1 MYDFDEVFKIIKSGV
16 HEIVS
21 EDELLYLIS
30 SKKDLVIKVGFDP
43 TTSALHLGHVVIL
56 KKLRDFQK
64 LGYKICFLIGDFTA
78 MIGDPS
84 GRSNCRKQINKDDV
98 MNNYKTYTEQIFK
111 ILDPNLTCVYFNS
124 VWFDECCLDSF
135 IKLLSFTTVSRLL
148 ERSDFKL
155 RYKEC
160 KPIGL
165 HEFIYPLLQAYDS
178 VFVKADIEIGGIDQK
193 FNLLLGREIQKRFG
207 EKPQVL
213 IMMPILN
220 GLDGKSKMSK
230 SLGNSVNI
238 TDDFY
243 DVFCK
248 IMSIPDVLM
257 EEYFLFLGFL
267 SANEYKDFFLKNE
280 NPMSVKLDL
289 AYRIVSLIHN
299 ESLAD
304 KAKNMFINHFSQKT
318 FSDGVEVISLDIKCD
333 FISLYDV
340 LSSIKFL
347 DSYSDFKRLLKQG
360 AVKVDKIAIYER
372 LFSLSSGKSYFLQ
385 VGKKKF
391 AEIFLK
397 KV

>member
-1 MYDFDEVFKIIKSGV
+1 MYDFDEVFKVIKFGV

-21 EDELLYLIS
+21 EDELCSLIR
-30 SKKDLVIKVGFDP
+30 SKKDLIVKVGFDP

-56 KKLRDFQK
+56 KKLKDFQK
-64 LGYKICFLIGDFTA
+64 FGYKICFLIGDFTA

-84 GRSNCRKQINKDDV
+84 GKSNTRKQIDKDDIV
-98 MNNYKTYTEQIFK
+98 DNYKTYTEQIFK
-111 ILDPNLTCVYFNS
+111 ILDPNLTYVYFNS
-124 VWFDECCLDSF
+124 VWFSDFCLDNF
-135 IKLLSFTTVSRLL
+135 IKLLSCTTVSRIL

-155 RYKEC
+155 RYKDC
-160 KPIGL
+160 KPIGI

-178 VFVKADIEIGGIDQK
+178 FFVKADIEIGGIDQK

-207 EKPQVL
+207 EKQQVL

-238 TDDFY
+238 TDNFY

-248 IMSIPDVLM
+248 IMSISDSLM

-267 SANEYKDFFLKNE
+267 SCDEYKAFFTKNE
-280 NPMSVKLDL
+280 NPMLVKLDL
-289 AYRIVSLIHN
+289 AYRVVSLIHDDI
-299 ESLAD
+299 LAQ
-304 KAKNMFINHFSQKT
+304 KAKSMFIDHFSQKT
-318 FSDGVEVISLDIKCD
+318 FFDGVDVISLDVESED
-333 FISLYDV
+333 VLLYDV
-340 LSSIKFL
+340 LFRIKFM
-347 DSYSDFKRLLKQG
+347 DTYSDFKRLLKQG
-360 AVKVDKIAIYER
+360 AIKIDKVVVCDR
-372 LFSLSSGKSYFLQ
+372 LYSLVSGSYYFLQ

-391 AEIFLK
+391 VKIFLK

>member
-1 MYDFDEVFKIIKSGV
+1 MYDFDEAFKIIKSGV

-21 EDELLYLIS
+21 EDELFYLIS

-64 LGYKICFLIGDFTA
+64 FGHKICFLIGDFTA

-84 GRSNCRKQINKDDV
+84 GRGNSRKQINKDDV
-98 MNNYKTYTEQIFK
+98 INNYKTYTEQIFK
-111 ILDPNLTCVYFNS
+111 ILDPGLTRIYFNS
-124 VWFDECCLDSF
+124 VWFNDFCLDSF
-135 IKLLSFTTVSRLL
+135 IKLLSFSTVSRLL

-207 EKPQVL
+207 EKQQVL

-220 GLDGKSKMSK
+220 GLDGKNKMSK

-243 DVFCK
+243 DIFCK
-248 IMSIPDVLM
+248 IMSIPDILM

-267 SANEYKDFFLKNE
+267 SVSEYKNFFLKNE
-280 NPMSVKLDL
+280 NPMFIKLNL
-289 AYRIVSLIHN
+289 AYRIVSLIYDKV
-299 ESLAD
+299 LAD
-304 KAKNMFINHFSQKT
+304 KAKSMFINHFSQKV
-318 FSDGVEVISLDIKCD
+318 FSDGVETISLDIKCD
-333 FISLYDV
+333 FILLYDV
-340 LSSIKFL
+340 LLSIKFL
-347 DSYSDFKRLLKQG
+347 DSYSDFKRLLKQS
-360 AVKVDKIAIYER
+360 AIKVNKSVICER
-372 LFSLSSGKSYFLQ
+372 LCSLASGKSYFLQ

-391 AEIFLK
+391 VKIFLK